1 MGGNEAVIGG
11 TLPQRMHSCLATL
24 DYCLQANDHS
34 VISSVVRADHKT
46 EASGKKG
53 SLMKTIAHILGLK
66 DYASLDAS
74 VTLGELGMDSL
85 MSVEVKQ
92 TLERDYDCVLSMED
106 IRRLTVRRIAAIDQQ
121 NHDNNNG
128 DKSCQSFSSQDS
140 PVNDF
145 TFTVATDSVEY
156 INEGKTG
163 RPVILLPPLDG
174 SYGLLN
180 DLVAAIDRPVIGLN
194 WTHDC
199 GPLVTIEDTARHY
212 LNVIDEKLKNLG
224 NDYDLM
230 GYSFGGCVAY
240 EMAVLLQQRPQQLSA
255 DTRLILLDSSP
266 VQFGI
271 YADEVMKKLILLDS
285 SPVQFGIYADE
296 VMKKYQLS
304 DHKSQ
309 ELETLMTF
317 LAQYVSVD
325 YKSVRETLE
334 KTPAEERV
342 EKVSQ
347 IFLSSMRKNMDQMN
361 GVTEESVEFI
371 AKSFSN
377 KLLMLNTYSVC
388 NKQRFGGENGVKFAN
403 DLLLIR
409 AEDNIVNNKDLIKH
423 DYGLSQTSLM

>member
-1 MGGNEAVIGG
+1 MASR
-11 TLPQRMHSCLATL
+11 TA
-24 DYCLQANDHS
+24 DY
-34 VISSVVRADHKT
+34 KT

-128 DKSCQSFSSQDS
+128 DKSGQLLSSQDS

-180 DLVAAIDRPVIGLN
+180 DLVAAMDRPVIGLN

-255 DTRLILLDSSP
+255 DTR
-266 VQFGI
+266 
-271 YADEVMKKLILLDS
+271 LILLDS